1 MRKQS
6 FDISGFLFT
15 LLVGTVLHF
24 VYEWSGQNYIAGF
37 FAPVNESVW
46 EHAKLIAVP
55 AFFWCL
61 GSFLFHMYD
70 YMIYVPAA
78 SLGIVSGVA
87 FMIVAYY
94 TYTGIAGTNYPAFD
108 VLIFILSVYLVFYVI
123 QKTAGMGTFPTPTAV
138 LSLIV
143 LILLLVCIALF
154 TIYPPQLNL
163 FVPPKK

>member
-1 MRKQS
+1 MRKLA

-24 VYEWSGQNYIAGF
+24 VYEWSGQNQLVGY

-46 EHAKLIAVP
+46 EHAKLIVVP

-70 YMIYVPAA
+70 YTVYVPAV

-87 FMIVAYY
+87 FMIVSYY
-94 TYTGIAGTNYPAFD
+94 TYSGIIGTDFPAFD
-108 VLIFILSVYLVFYVI
+108 VLIFILSVWLTFYVI

-138 LSLIV
+138 LSFVV
-143 LILLLVCIALF
+143 LILLIVCIVLF
-154 TIYPPQLNL
+154 TTTPPDLNL
-163 FVPPKK
+163 FIPPKK